1 MTWVTPRDLH
11 SRHGVGVA
19 ATNFTPNSVGSIPM
33 GRHWTTSITL
43 RLPLEKARTAP
54 PWCSSL
60 ASAIIYCLAGWT
72 SQSQHMHQQNLLPCP
87 IITWHQMW
95 LFFCSSQ
102 IQHTITHL
110 DVCYQV
116 CRAFLQSVL
125 QAPFQLCNSVII
137 SPMPELLAHIGFNFQ
152 RYLWIMGVLVMGR
165 SLTPVTRA
173 SG

>member
-1 MTWVTPRDLH
+1 
-11 SRHGVGVA
+11 
-19 ATNFTPNSVGSIPM
+19 M

-87 IITWHQMW
+87 IITWHQMG

-137 SPMPELLAHIGFNFQ
+137 SSICLN
-152 RYLWIMGVLVMGR
+152 Y
-165 SLTPVTRA
+165 SLTLVLTSRDTCGSWVCLSWEDP
-173 SG
+173 SLP

>member
-1 MTWVTPRDLH
+1 MSDDVGNTSGIGMSILDMGL
-11 SRHGVGVA
+11 VGVA

-33 GRHWTTSITL
+33 GRHWTTSFTP

-102 IQHTITHL
+102 RTNR
-110 DVCYQV
+110 VM
-116 CRAFLQSVL
+116 
-125 QAPFQLCNSVII
+125 I
-137 SPMPELLAHIGFNFQ
+137 SPLPELLAHIGFNFQ
-152 RYLWIMGVLVMGR
+152 RYLWIMGLLVMGR